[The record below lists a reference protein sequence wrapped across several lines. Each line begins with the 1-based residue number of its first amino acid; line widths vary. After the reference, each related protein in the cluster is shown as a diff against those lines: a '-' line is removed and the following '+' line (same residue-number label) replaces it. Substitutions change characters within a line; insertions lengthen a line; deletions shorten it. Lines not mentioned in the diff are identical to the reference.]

1 MTQRQHR
8 GAEAARQDSGAR
20 VQQPAPRTARGG
32 GAPAVLSLLLGLVEA
47 IEAATA
53 WHRAQNHRAQAPAAA
68 RAAVLLREA
77 VALTTTG
84 ARTTTPRPASRTV
97 PRTVRVTPA
106 AERGPAA
113 SPPVTGVPPRPRTGP
128 PPGPAR
134 GPGCPGRSR
143 WPYEGD
149 PSP

>member
-1 MTQRQHR
+1 MTQRQRR

-32 GAPAVLSLLLGLVEA
+32 APAVLTPLLALVEA

-53 WHRAQNHRAQAPAAA
+53 WHRAQTTAAA

-77 VALTTTG
+77 ATLTTTG
-84 ARTTTPRPASRTV
+84 TPAHTTA

-106 AERGPAA
+106 PERGPALL
-113 SPPVTGVPPRPRTGP
+113 PPVTGVPPRHASG
-128 PPGPAR
+128 PGPH
-134 GPGCPGRSR
+134 PGPGRSR
-143 WPYEGD
+143 
-149 PSP
+149 